1 MFELVYHDTSM
12 RQFFTNDDTCIF
24 VLIKRNTFIWPLA
37 VAASALVTVINV
49 SKLYLNV
56 SR

>member
-1 MFELVYHDTSM
+1 MFELVYYDASM
-12 RQFFTNDDTCIF
+12 RQFFINDDTCIF
-24 VLIKRNTFIWPLA
+24 VVIKRNTFIWPLA
-37 VAASALVTVINV
+37 VAASALVMAINV

>member
-1 MFELVYHDTSM
+1 MFELVHHDTSM